1 MHSPVVYFAAV
12 NFILCITAVVMCLCR
27 LNNLNAKT
35 QLRERVK
42 YVLSLTAAMT
52 SATQPWYGEEPGW
65 GSVAMAAS
73 LVYAL
78 WAGAPRWRH
87 GAPAYVKV
95 QETDTPCVKS

>member
-1 MHSPVVYFAAV
+1 MHSPDVYFAAV
-12 NFILCITAVVMCLCR
+12 NFILCVTAIVMCLCR
-27 LNNLNAKT
+27 LNNLNART
-35 QLRERVK
+35 HLRERVK

-52 SATQPWYGEEPGW
+52 CATQPWYGEEPGW
-65 GSVAMAAS
+65 GSVMMAAS

-95 QETDTPCVKS
+95 QETDTSCAKS